1 VSSISNRHKYKCFF
15 FNFYYKSKYWKFIN
29 LNKCSL
35 TSIYHFS
42 NDKDYLLSFN
52 FTGNKQCIRPV
63 RLLSFKKKHLYL
75 CLLLIEDT
83 CYTLSTNNGW
93 DQPSAESLSV
103 RENKN
108 LWNIGRYHA
117 TCWGNIEM
125 CQYAWCHNDVIKW
138 GGFRKNAVTSMI
150 FVSNIS
156 SNLDN
161 YTVLSKFMKDI
172 SIY

>member
-1 VSSISNRHKYKCFF
+1 MADLSHCLLIKCNMCLLLVTDININVF
-15 FNFYYKSKYWKFIN
+15 FNLYYKSKYWKFMN

-52 FTGNKQCIRPV
+52 FTGNKQRIRPV
-63 RLLSFKKKHLYL
+63 RLLSLKLKWIIHF
-75 CLLLIEDT
+75 
-83 CYTLSTNNGW
+83 S
-93 DQPSAESLSV
+93 
-103 RENKN
+103 R
-108 LWNIGRYHA
+108 NIFF
-117 TCWGNIEM
+117 IEM

-138 GGFRKNAVTSMI
+138 GGFRKNAMTSMI

-172 SIY
+172 FYVKYNGCFFLFTMLNREI